1 MAEHLFIEA
10 VLAFKARGLGVVLA
24 EKIVGVDRG
33 VVDAEESPAELL
45 LLRSYVLKLLTLH
58 LIEMLNDV
66 ASDAEG
72 FLVILAAVEKFMF
85 TGLEHFAQ

>member
-24 EKIVGVDRG
+24 EKIVGVDCG

-45 LLRSYVLKLLTLH
+45 LLRSYVLKLLMLH

-85 TGLEHFAQ
+85 TGLEHFA

>member
-1 MAEHLFIEA
+1 MAEHLFIET

-58 LIEMLNDV
+58 LIEMLNDFFRNF
-66 ASDAEG
+66 EG
-72 FLVILAAVEKFMF
+72 LRTIIPAIEEMVLTRF
-85 TGLEHFAQ
+85 